1 MEATLDNSVVIDAL
15 RNLREQYIDILGRAR
30 VWMSYHEEQK
40 GTEEYFLI
48 RTVADYADSGI
59 GRCNMN
65 LRLLGE
71 QE

>member
-15 RNLREQYIDILGRAR
+15 RNLRRQYEDVYNRAYAWMQDNMAEYKTETYILIQTLSR
-30 VWMSYHEEQK
+30 
-40 GTEEYFLI
+40 
-48 RTVADYADSGI
+48 YADEGI